1 MSFPR
6 FHFFTLPVLAASWLF
21 SAGLFAAPTVA
32 VLQENLD
39 HPWSLAFL
47 PDDQGLLLTERSG
60 QLRRWRAGKGLSAPI
75 GGVPAVFAHS
85 QGGLLDVVLSPNFRQ
100 DRRVYLSYAEA
111 GPQGL
116 AGTAVGFGVLSDDMQ
131 RLNHFTVIF
140 RQLPKRSTGAHFGG
154 RMVFDKQG
162 HLFIALGENQQRM
175 LAQDVGSLQGKLVR
189 LTPDG
194 GVPIDNPFVNH
205 TGARP
210 EIWAYGLRNPQG
222 LALNPWSGDVW
233 ESEHGPRGGDEI
245 NIPQPGEN
253 YGWPL
258 ATYGIDYSGQKIPEF
273 QGAELAGT
281 NQPVYYWKVSPAI
294 SGMAFYNG
302 SRFPAWRHSLFI
314 GALAGT
320 SLIRLSLEG
329 DRIVSQERLLMEL
342 GERIRDVRVGPDGYL
357 YVLTDQDNGKLLKV
371 GLSDS

>member
-1 MSFPR
+1 MFFPR
-6 FHFFTLPVLAASWLF
+6 FRLFALPLLAVSWLF
-21 SAGLFAAPTVA
+21 SASLSAAPTVA
-32 VLQENLD
+32 VLQDNLD

-60 QLRRWRAGKGLSAPI
+60 QLRRWQADKGLSAPI
-75 GGVPAVFAHS
+75 DGVPAVFARS
-85 QGGLLDVVLSPNFRQ
+85 QGGLLDVVVSPNFRQ
-100 DRRVYLSYAEA
+100 DRRVYLSYAEVGA
-111 GPQGL
+111 EGL
-116 AGTAVGFGVLSDDMQ
+116 AGTTVGFGTLSDDMQ
-131 RLNHFTVIF
+131 RLNNFTVIF
-140 RQLPKRSTGAHFGG
+140 QQSPKRSTGAHFGG

-162 HLFIALGENQQRM
+162 YLFIALGENQQRM
-175 LAQDVGSLQGKLVR
+175 LAQDLGSLQGKLVR

-194 GVPIDNPFVNH
+194 QVPIDNPFVNH
-205 TGARP
+205 TAARP

-233 ESEHGPRGGDEI
+233 ESEHGPRGGDEV
-245 NIPQPGEN
+245 NIPRPGQN

-273 QGAELAGT
+273 QGAEVVGT
-281 NQPVYYWKVSPAI
+281 ATPIYYWKVSPAI
-294 SGMAFYNG
+294 SGMAFYNNG
-302 SRFPAWRHSLFI
+302 RFPAWRHSLFI

-329 DRIVSQERLLMEL
+329 DRVVSEERLLSEQ

-371 GLSDS
+371 GLAE

>member
-1 MSFPR
+1 MLLSR
-6 FHFFTLPVLAASWLF
+6 FRCVTLLVLAAGGLF
-21 SAGLFAAPTVA
+21 SVRLFAAPTVT
-32 VLQENLD
+32 VLQDNLD
-39 HPWSLAFL
+39 HPWSMAFL

-60 QLRRWRAGKGLSAPI
+60 QLRYWQTGKGVSAPI
-75 GGVPAVFAHS
+75 DGVPAVFAYS

-100 DRRVYLSYAEA
+100 NRRVYLSYAES
-111 GPQGL
+111 GPAGL
-116 AGTAVGFGVLSDDMQ
+116 AGTTVGYGVLSDDMQ

-162 HLFIALGENQQRM
+162 YLFIALGENQQRM
-175 LAQDVGSLQGKLVR
+175 LAQDLGSLQGKLVR

-194 GVPIDNPFVNH
+194 QVPADNPFVNH

-233 ESEHGPRGGDEI
+233 ESEHGPRGGDEV
-245 NIPQPGEN
+245 NIPRPGEN

-273 QGAELAGT
+273 QGMEVDGAA
-281 NQPVYYWKVSPAI
+281 NPIYYWKVSPAI
-294 SGMAFYNG
+294 SGMTFYNSG
-302 SRFPAWRHSLFI
+302 RFPTWRHSLFI
-314 GALAGT
+314 GALSGT

-329 DRIVSQERLLMEL
+329 DRVISEERMLTERN
-342 GERIRDVRVGPDGYL
+342 ERIRDVRVGPDGYL
-357 YVLTDQDNGKLLKV
+357 YVLTDQDDGNLLKI
-371 GLSDS
+371 GLAE

>member
-1 MSFPR
+1 MLLPR
-6 FHFFTLPVLAASWLF
+6 FRFFTLPVLAASWLF
-21 SAGLFAAPTVA
+21 SAGLLAAPIVT
-32 VLQENLD
+32 VLQDNLD

-60 QLRRWRAGKGLSAPI
+60 QLRRWQAGKGLSAPI

-111 GPQGL
+111 GPEGL
-116 AGTAVGFGVLSDDMQ
+116 AGTTVGFGVLSDDMQ

-175 LAQDVGSLQGKLVR
+175 LAQDLGSLQGKLVR

-194 GVPIDNPFVNH
+194 RVPIDNPFVNH
-205 TGARP
+205 SGARP

-253 YGWPL
+253 DGWPL

-273 QGAELAGT
+273 QGAEVAGT
-281 NQPVYYWKVSPAI
+281 TQPVYYWKVSPAI
-294 SGMAFYNG
+294 SGMAFYNS

-329 DRIVSQERLLMEL
+329 DRIVSQERLLTEL

>member
-32 VLQENLD
+32 VLQANLD

-111 GPQGL
+111 GPEGL

-175 LAQDVGSLQGKLVR
+175 LAQDLGSLQGKLVR

-222 LALNPWSGDVW
+222 LALNPWSGHVW

-253 YGWPL
+253 DGWPL

-273 QGAELAGT
+273 QGAEVAGT
-281 NQPVYYWKVSPAI
+281 TQPVYYWKVSPAI
-294 SGMAFYNG
+294 SGMAFYNS

-329 DRIVSQERLLMEL
+329 DRIVSQERLLTEL

>member
-1 MSFPR
+1 MLFPR
-6 FHFFTLPVLAASWLF
+6 FRFFTLPILAASWLF
-21 SAGLFAAPTVA
+21 SAGLLAAPTVT
-32 VLQENLD
+32 VLQDNLD

-60 QLRRWRAGKGLSAPI
+60 QLRRWQAGKGLSAPI
-75 GGVPAVFAHS
+75 DGVPAVFAHS

-116 AGTAVGFGVLSDDMQ
+116 AGTTVGFGVLSDDMQ

-175 LAQDVGSLQGKLVR
+175 LAQDLGSLQGKLVR

-205 TGARP
+205 SGARP

-253 YGWPL
+253 DGWPL

-273 QGAELAGT
+273 QGAEVAGT
-281 NQPVYYWKVSPAI
+281 TQPVYYWKVSPAI
-294 SGMAFYNG
+294 SGMAFYNS

-329 DRIVSQERLLMEL
+329 DRIVSQERLLTEL

-371 GLSDS
+371 GLPDY

>member
-1 MSFPR
+1 MFFPR
-6 FHFFTLPVLAASWLF
+6 VHFLTLPLLAAGWLF
-21 SAGLFAAPTVA
+21 SMSLFAAPTVT
-32 VLQENLD
+32 VLQDNLD

-60 QLRRWRAGKGLSAPI
+60 QLRHWQAEKGLSAPLD
-75 GGVPAVFAHS
+75 GVPAVFARS

-100 DRRVYLSYAEA
+100 DRRVYLSYAES
-111 GPQGL
+111 GPDGL
-116 AGTAVGFGVLSDDMQ
+116 AGTAAGFGVLSDDLR
-131 RLNHFTVIF
+131 RLNNFTVIF

-154 RMVFDKQG
+154 RMAFDRQG

-175 LAQDVGSLQGKLVR
+175 LAQDLGSLQGKLVR
-189 LTPDG
+189 LTPEG
-194 GVPIDNPFVNH
+194 EAPVDNPFVNH
-205 TGARP
+205 SGARP
-210 EIWAYGLRNPQG
+210 EIWSYGLRNPQG
-222 LALNPWSGDVW
+222 LALNPWSGDIW

-245 NIPQPGEN
+245 NIPRPGEN

-258 ATYGIDYSGQKIPEF
+258 ATYGIDYSGQNIPEF
-273 QGAELAGT
+273 QGTEVAGT
-281 NQPVYYWKVSPAI
+281 ANPVYYWKVSPAI
-294 SGMAFYNG
+294 SGMAFYNSG
-302 SRFPAWRHSLFI
+302 RFPAWRHSLFI

-329 DRIVSQERLLMEL
+329 DRVVSEERLLADR

-371 GLSDS
+371 GLAE

>member
-1 MSFPR
+1 MLFPR
-6 FHFFTLPVLAASWLF
+6 FRFFTLPVLAASWLF
-21 SAGLFAAPTVA
+21 SAGLLAAPTVT
-32 VLQENLD
+32 VLQDNLD

-60 QLRRWRAGKGLSAPI
+60 QLRRWQAGKGLSAPI
-75 GGVPAVFAHS
+75 DGVPTVFAHS

-116 AGTAVGFGVLSDDMQ
+116 AGTTVGFGVLSDDMQ

-175 LAQDVGSLQGKLVR
+175 LAQDLGSLQGKLVR

-205 TGARP
+205 SGARP

-253 YGWPL
+253 DGWPL

-273 QGAELAGT
+273 QGAEVAGT
-281 NQPVYYWKVSPAI
+281 TQPVYYWKISPAI
-294 SGMAFYNG
+294 SGMAFYNS

-329 DRIVSQERLLMEL
+329 DRIVSQERLLTEL

-371 GLSDS
+371 GLPDY

>member
-1 MSFPR
+1 MLFPR
-6 FHFFTLPVLAASWLF
+6 FRFFTLPVLAASWLF
-21 SAGLFAAPTVA
+21 SAGLLAAPTVT
-32 VLQENLD
+32 VLQDNLD

-60 QLRRWRAGKGLSAPI
+60 QLRRWQAGKGLSAPI
-75 GGVPAVFAHS
+75 DGVPAVFAHS

-116 AGTAVGFGVLSDDMQ
+116 AGTTVGFGVLSDDMQ

-175 LAQDVGSLQGKLVR
+175 LAQDLGSLQGKLVR

-205 TGARP
+205 SGARP

-222 LALNPWSGDVW
+222 LVLNPWSGDVW

-253 YGWPL
+253 DGWPL

-273 QGAELAGT
+273 QGTEVAGT
-281 NQPVYYWKVSPAI
+281 TQPVYYWKVSPAI
-294 SGMAFYNG
+294 SGMAFYNS

-320 SLIRLSLEG
+320 NLIRLSLEG
-329 DRIVSQERLLMEL
+329 DRIVSQERLLTEL

-371 GLSDS
+371 GLPDY

>member
-1 MSFPR
+1 M
-6 FHFFTLPVLAASWLF
+6 PVLAASWLF
-21 SAGLFAAPTVA
+21 SAGLLAAPTVT
-32 VLQENLD
+32 VLQDNLD

-60 QLRRWRAGKGLSAPI
+60 QLRRWQAGKGLSAPI
-75 GGVPAVFAHS
+75 DGVPTVFAHS

-116 AGTAVGFGVLSDDMQ
+116 AGTTVGFGVLSDDMQ

-175 LAQDVGSLQGKLVR
+175 LAQDLGSLQGKLVR

-205 TGARP
+205 SGARP

-253 YGWPL
+253 DGWPL

-273 QGAELAGT
+273 QGAEVAGT
-281 NQPVYYWKVSPAI
+281 TQPVYYWKVSPAI
-294 SGMAFYNG
+294 SGMAFYNS

-329 DRIVSQERLLMEL
+329 DRIVSQERLLTEL

-371 GLSDS
+371 GLPDY

>member
-1 MSFPR
+1 MFFPR
-6 FHFFTLPVLAASWLF
+6 FRFFALPLLAVGWLF
-21 SAGLFAAPTVA
+21 SASLSAGPTVA
-32 VLQENLD
+32 VLQDNLD

-60 QLRRWRAGKGLSAPI
+60 QLRRWQAGKGLSAPI
-75 GGVPAVFAHS
+75 DGVPAVFVRS
-85 QGGLLDVVLSPNFRQ
+85 QGGLLDVVVSPNFRQ

-111 GPQGL
+111 GAEGL
-116 AGTAVGFGVLSDDMQ
+116 AGTTVGFGTLSDDMQ
-131 RLNHFTVIF
+131 RLNNFTVIF
-140 RQLPKRSTGAHFGG
+140 QQSPKRSTGAHFGG

-162 HLFIALGENQQRM
+162 YLFIALGENQQRM
-175 LAQDVGSLQGKLVR
+175 LAQDLGSLQGKLVR

-194 GVPIDNPFVNH
+194 QVPMDNPFVNH
-205 TGARP
+205 TAARP

-233 ESEHGPRGGDEI
+233 ESEHGPRGGDEV
-245 NIPQPGEN
+245 NIPRPGQN

-273 QGAELAGT
+273 RGAEVVGT
-281 NQPVYYWKVSPAI
+281 ATPIYYWKVSPAI
-294 SGMAFYNG
+294 SGMAFYNND
-302 SRFPAWRHSLFI
+302 RFPVWRHSLFI

-329 DRIVSQERLLMEL
+329 DRVVSEERLLSEQ

-371 GLSDS
+371 GLAE

>member
-1 MSFPR
+1 MLFPR
-6 FHFFTLPVLAASWLF
+6 FRFFTLPVLAASWLF
-21 SAGLFAAPTVA
+21 SAGLLAAPTVT

-205 TGARP
+205 TSARP

-273 QGAELAGT
+273 QGAEVAGT

>member
-1 MSFPR
+1 MLFPR
-6 FHFFTLPVLAASWLF
+6 FRFFTLPVLAASWLF
-21 SAGLFAAPTVA
+21 SAGLLAAPTVT
-32 VLQENLD
+32 VLQDNLD

-60 QLRRWRAGKGLSAPI
+60 QLRRWQAGKGLSAPI
-75 GGVPAVFAHS
+75 DGVPAVFAHS

-116 AGTAVGFGVLSDDMQ
+116 AGTTVGFGVLSDDMQ

-175 LAQDVGSLQGKLVR
+175 LAQDLGSLQGKLVR

-194 GVPIDNPFVNH
+194 GGPIDNPFVNH
-205 TGARP
+205 SGARP

-253 YGWPL
+253 DGWPL

-273 QGAELAGT
+273 QGAEVAGT
-281 NQPVYYWKVSPAI
+281 TQPVYYWKVSPAI
-294 SGMAFYNG
+294 SGMAFYNS

-329 DRIVSQERLLMEL
+329 DRIVSQERLLTEL

-371 GLSDS
+371 GLPDY

>member
-32 VLQENLD
+32 VLQANLD

-111 GPQGL
+111 GPEGL

-175 LAQDVGSLQGKLVR
+175 LAQDLGSLQGKLVR

-253 YGWPL
+253 DGWPL

-273 QGAELAGT
+273 QGAEVAGT
-281 NQPVYYWKVSPAI
+281 TQPVYYWKVSPAI
-294 SGMAFYNG
+294 SGMAFYNS

-329 DRIVSQERLLMEL
+329 DRIVSQERLLTEL

>member
-1 MSFPR
+1 MLFPR
-6 FHFFTLPVLAASWLF
+6 FRFFTLPVLAASWLF
-21 SAGLFAAPTVA
+21 SAGLLAAPTVT
-32 VLQENLD
+32 VLQDNLD

-60 QLRRWRAGKGLSAPI
+60 QLRRWQAGKGLSVPI
-75 GGVPAVFAHS
+75 DGVPTVFAHS

-116 AGTAVGFGVLSDDMQ
+116 AGTTVGFGVLSDDMQ

-175 LAQDVGSLQGKLVR
+175 LAQDLGSLQGKLVR

-205 TGARP
+205 SGARP

-253 YGWPL
+253 DGWPL

-273 QGAELAGT
+273 QGAEVAGT
-281 NQPVYYWKVSPAI
+281 TQPVYYWKVSPAI
-294 SGMAFYNG
+294 SGMAFYNS

-329 DRIVSQERLLMEL
+329 DRIVSQERLLTEL

-371 GLSDS
+371 GLPDY

>member
-1 MSFPR
+1 MLFPR
-6 FHFFTLPVLAASWLF
+6 FRFFTLPVLAASWLF
-21 SAGLFAAPTVA
+21 SAGLLAAPTVT
-32 VLQENLD
+32 VLQDNLD

-60 QLRRWRAGKGLSAPI
+60 QLRRWQAGKGLSAPI
-75 GGVPAVFAHS
+75 DGVPAVFAHS

-116 AGTAVGFGVLSDDMQ
+116 AGTTVGFGVLSDDMQ

-175 LAQDVGSLQGKLVR
+175 LAQDLGSLQGKLVR

-205 TGARP
+205 SGARP

-253 YGWPL
+253 DGWPL

-273 QGAELAGT
+273 QGTEVAGT
-281 NQPVYYWKVSPAI
+281 TQPVYYWKVSPAI
-294 SGMAFYNG
+294 SGMVFYNS

-329 DRIVSQERLLMEL
+329 DRIVSQERLLTEL

-371 GLSDS
+371 GLPDY

>member
-1 MSFPR
+1 MLLPR
-6 FHFFTLPVLAASWLF
+6 FRFFTLPVLAASWLF
-21 SAGLFAAPTVA
+21 SAGLLAAPTVT
-32 VLQENLD
+32 VLQDNLD

-60 QLRRWRAGKGLSAPI
+60 QLRRWQAGKGLSAPI

-111 GPQGL
+111 GPEGL
-116 AGTAVGFGVLSDDMQ
+116 AGTTVGFGVLSDDMQ

-175 LAQDVGSLQGKLVR
+175 LAQDLGSLQGKLVR

-194 GVPIDNPFVNH
+194 RVPIDNPFVNH
-205 TGARP
+205 SGARP

-253 YGWPL
+253 DGWPL

-273 QGAELAGT
+273 QGAEVAGT
-281 NQPVYYWKVSPAI
+281 TQPVYYWKVSPAI
-294 SGMAFYNG
+294 SGMAFYNS

-329 DRIVSQERLLMEL
+329 DRIVSQERLLTEL

>member
-1 MSFPR
+1 MFFPR
-6 FHFFTLPVLAASWLF
+6 VHVLTLPLLAAGWLF
-21 SAGLFAAPTVA
+21 SMSLFAAPTVA
-32 VLQENLD
+32 VLQDNLD

-60 QLRRWRAGKGLSAPI
+60 QLRHWQAEKGLSAPI
-75 GGVPAVFAHS
+75 DGVPAVFARS

-100 DRRVYLSYAEA
+100 DRRVYLSYAES
-111 GPQGL
+111 GPEGL
-116 AGTAVGFGVLSDDMQ
+116 AGTTAGFGVLSDDMR
-131 RLNHFTVIF
+131 RLSNFTVIF

-154 RMVFDKQG
+154 RMAFDPQG

-175 LAQDVGSLQGKLVR
+175 LAQDLGSLQGKLVR
-189 LTPDG
+189 LTPEG
-194 GVPIDNPFVNH
+194 EVPADNPFVNH
-205 TGARP
+205 SGARP
-210 EIWAYGLRNPQG
+210 EIWSYGLRNPQG
-222 LALNPWSGDVW
+222 LALNPWSGDIW
-233 ESEHGPRGGDEI
+233 ESEHGPRGGDEV

-273 QGAELAGT
+273 QGTKVDGT
-281 NQPVYYWKVSPAI
+281 ANPVYYWKVSPAI
-294 SGMAFYNG
+294 SGMAFYNSG
-302 SRFPAWRHSLFI
+302 RFSAWRHSLFI

-329 DRIVSQERLLMEL
+329 DRVVSEERLLTDR

-357 YVLTDQDNGKLLKV
+357 YVLTDQDNGKLLKI
-371 GLSDS
+371 GLAE

>member
-140 RQLPKRSTGAHFGG
+140 RQLPKRSTGVHFGG

-273 QGAELAGT
+273 QGAEVAGT

-294 SGMAFYNG
+294 SGMAFYNS

-329 DRIVSQERLLMEL
+329 DRIVSQERLLTEL

>member
-1 MSFPR
+1 MLFPR
-6 FHFFTLPVLAASWLF
+6 FRFFTLPVLAASWLF
-21 SAGLFAAPTVA
+21 SAGLLAAPTVT
-32 VLQENLD
+32 VLQDNLD

-60 QLRRWRAGKGLSAPI
+60 QLRRWQAGKGLSAPI
-75 GGVPAVFAHS
+75 DGVPAVFAHS

-116 AGTAVGFGVLSDDMQ
+116 AGTTVGFGVLSDDMQ

-175 LAQDVGSLQGKLVR
+175 LAQDLGSLQGKLVR

-205 TGARP
+205 SGARP

-253 YGWPL
+253 DGWPL

-273 QGAELAGT
+273 QGAEVAGT
-281 NQPVYYWKVSPAI
+281 TQPVYYWKVSPAI
-294 SGMAFYNG
+294 SGMAFYNS

-329 DRIVSQERLLMEL
+329 DRIVSQERLLTEL

-371 GLSDS
+371 GLPDY

>member
-1 MSFPR
+1 MLFPR
-6 FHFFTLPVLAASWLF
+6 FRFFTLPVLAASWLF
-21 SAGLFAAPTVA
+21 SAGLLAAPTVT
-32 VLQENLD
+32 VLQDNLD

-47 PDDQGLLLTERSG
+47 PDEQGLLLTERSG
-60 QLRRWRAGKGLSAPI
+60 QLRRWQAGKGLSAPI
-75 GGVPAVFAHS
+75 DGVPTVFAHS

-116 AGTAVGFGVLSDDMQ
+116 AGTTVGFGVLSDDMQ

-175 LAQDVGSLQGKLVR
+175 LAQDLGSLQGKLVR

-205 TGARP
+205 SGARP

-258 ATYGIDYSGQKIPEF
+258 ATYGIDYSGQRIPEF
-273 QGAELAGT
+273 QGAEVAGT
-281 NQPVYYWKVSPAI
+281 AQPVYYWKVSPAI
-294 SGMAFYNG
+294 SGMAFYNS

-329 DRIVSQERLLMEL
+329 DRIVSQERLLTEL

-371 GLSDS
+371 GLPDY

>member
-1 MSFPR
+1 MLFPR
-6 FHFFTLPVLAASWLF
+6 FRFFTLPVLAASWLF
-21 SAGLFAAPTVA
+21 SAGLLAAPTVT
-32 VLQENLD
+32 VLQDNLD

-60 QLRRWRAGKGLSAPI
+60 QLRRWQAGKGLSAPI
-75 GGVPAVFAHS
+75 DGVPAVFAHS

-100 DRRVYLSYAEA
+100 DRRVYLSYAEG

-116 AGTAVGFGVLSDDMQ
+116 AGTTVGFGVLSDDMQ

-175 LAQDVGSLQGKLVR
+175 LAQDLGSLQGKLVR

-194 GVPIDNPFVNH
+194 SVPIDNPFVNH
-205 TGARP
+205 SGARP

-253 YGWPL
+253 DGWPL

-273 QGAELAGT
+273 QGAEVAGT
-281 NQPVYYWKVSPAI
+281 TQPVYYWKVSPAI
-294 SGMAFYNG
+294 SGMAFYNS

-329 DRIVSQERLLMEL
+329 DRIVAQERLLTEL

-371 GLSDS
+371 GLPDY

>member
-6 FHFFTLPVLAASWLF
+6 FPFFTLPVLAASWLF

-32 VLQENLD
+32 VLQDNLD

-111 GPQGL
+111 GPGGL

-131 RLNHFTVIF
+131 RLNHFSVIF
-140 RQLPKRSTGAHFGG
+140 RQLPKHSTGAHFGG

-175 LAQDVGSLQGKLVR
+175 LAQDLGSLQGKLVR

-273 QGAELAGT
+273 QGAEVAGT
-281 NQPVYYWKVSPAI
+281 TQPVYYWKVSPAI
-294 SGMAFYNG
+294 SGMAFYNS

-329 DRIVSQERLLMEL
+329 DRIVSQERLLTEL

>member
-1 MSFPR
+1 MLFPR
-6 FHFFTLPVLAASWLF
+6 FRFFTLPVLAASWLF
-21 SAGLFAAPTVA
+21 SAGLLAAPTVT
-32 VLQENLD
+32 VLQDNLD

-60 QLRRWRAGKGLSAPI
+60 QLRRWQAGKGLSAPI
-75 GGVPAVFAHS
+75 DGVPTVFAHS

-116 AGTAVGFGVLSDDMQ
+116 AGTTVGFGVLSDDMQ

-175 LAQDVGSLQGKLVR
+175 LAQDLGSLQGKLVR

-205 TGARP
+205 SGARP

-253 YGWPL
+253 DGWPL

-273 QGAELAGT
+273 QGAEVAGT
-281 NQPVYYWKVSPAI
+281 TQPVYYWKVSPAI
-294 SGMAFYNG
+294 SGMAFYNS

-329 DRIVSQERLLMEL
+329 DRIVSQERLLTEL

-371 GLSDS
+371 GLPDY

>member
-1 MSFPR
+1 MLLPR
-6 FHFFTLPVLAASWLF
+6 FRFFTLPVLAASWLF
-21 SAGLFAAPTVA
+21 SAGLLAAPTVT
-32 VLQENLD
+32 VLQDNLD

-60 QLRRWRAGKGLSAPI
+60 QLRRWQAGKGLSAPI

-111 GPQGL
+111 GPEGL
-116 AGTAVGFGVLSDDMQ
+116 AGTTVGFGVLSDDMQ

-175 LAQDVGSLQGKLVR
+175 LAQDLGSLQGKLVR

-194 GVPIDNPFVNH
+194 HVPIDNPFVNH
-205 TGARP
+205 SGARP

-253 YGWPL
+253 DGWPL

-273 QGAELAGT
+273 QGAEVAGT
-281 NQPVYYWKVSPAI
+281 TQPVYYWKVSPAI
-294 SGMAFYNG
+294 SGMAFYNS

-329 DRIVSQERLLMEL
+329 DRIVSQERLLTEL

>member
-1 MSFPR
+1 MLFPR
-6 FHFFTLPVLAASWLF
+6 FRFFTLPVLAASWLF
-21 SAGLFAAPTVA
+21 SAGLLAAPTVT
-32 VLQENLD
+32 VLQDNLD

-60 QLRRWRAGKGLSAPI
+60 QLRLWQAGKGLSAPI
-75 GGVPAVFAHS
+75 NGVPAVFAHS

-111 GPQGL
+111 GSQGL
-116 AGTAVGFGVLSDDMQ
+116 AGTTVGFGVLSDDMQ

-175 LAQDVGSLQGKLVR
+175 LAQDLGSLQGKLVR

-205 TGARP
+205 SGARP

-253 YGWPL
+253 DGWPL

-273 QGAELAGT
+273 QGAEVAGT
-281 NQPVYYWKVSPAI
+281 TQPVYYWKVSPAI
-294 SGMAFYNG
+294 SGMAFYNS

-329 DRIVSQERLLMEL
+329 DRIVSQERLLTEL

-371 GLSDS
+371 GLSDY